1 MPIAQVSDQTAL
13 AADVSSVRSLAAR
26 IQAQV
31 ARVMVGK
38 ASVVEL
44 LLVSL
49 FCEGHV
55 LLEDVPGVGKTT
67 LAKTL
72 ARSLQCSF
80 TRIQFTPDLLP
91 SDIVGVS
98 IYNQKNSDFEYRAG
112 PVMSQL
118 LLADEINRAG
128 PRTQAAL
135 LEAMEERQVTVDG
148 VTRHLSYPFMV
159 LATQNP
165 VELDGTYPLP
175 EAQLDRFLLRLTL
188 GYPDR
193 EEGREILRR
202 FRAARPLEQVET
214 AATIGELR
222 NCSELCRQVFVH
234 ASVEDYLLDLV
245 ESTRNHPELAL
256 GASPRSALA
265 LYHAGQALAAIR
277 GRNYVTPQEIKELAL
292 PVLSHRLMLGPEA
305 RLRRRTIEMILA
317 EILENTPAPVEE
329 VWAA

>member
-1 MPIAQVSDQTAL
+1 
-13 AADVSSVRSLAAR
+13 
-26 IQAQV
+26 
-31 ARVMVGK
+31 
-38 ASVVEL
+38 
-44 LLVSL
+44 
-49 FCEGHV
+49 
-55 LLEDVPGVGKTT
+55 
-67 LAKTL
+67 
-72 ARSLQCSF
+72 
-80 TRIQFTPDLLP
+80 
-91 SDIVGVS
+91 
-98 IYNQKNSDFEYRAG
+98 
-112 PVMSQL
+112 
-118 LLADEINRAG
+118 
-128 PRTQAAL
+128 
-135 LEAMEERQVTVDG
+135 

-188 GYPDR
+188 GYPAR

-214 AATIGELR
+214 AATTGELR